1 MLDPLARV
9 FLDQVAA
16 LKRPPIET
24 MPLAEER
31 ALFEATFTRLA
42 GPPVDVGH
50 VQDVLAPGPR
60 GPIPVRI
67 YTPLGASGALP
78 LLVFFHG
85 GGYVCGSRDSYDAVC
100 RLLTQ
105 ESGCVVASVD
115 YRLAPEFPAPAPF
128 EDSYAAFVWLA
139 THAAEFG
146 ADGTRIAIGGDS
158 AGGGLCANVALK
170 ARDTSGPAIAH
181 QLLVYP
187 AVENDVVSESY
198 KAYSEGHFLTG
209 ERMAFYWK
217 CYVPEP
223 ELERQPYLNASS
235 ASTLRGLPA
244 TTIVLAECDPL
255 FSQGVAYAER
265 LRADG
270 VPIELRVYDG
280 MIHAFFSFTGLFP
293 QGREAV
299 VAAGRTIGEALA
311 QPVSP

>member
-1 MLDPLARV
+1 MLNQQARA

-24 MPLAEER
+24 MPLADVR
-31 ALFEATFTRLA
+31 TLFEDSFSRLA

-67 YTPLGASGALP
+67 YTPAGANGVLP
-78 LLVFFHG
+78 LFVFFHG

-105 ESGCVVASVD
+105 ESGCVVASVE

-128 EDSYAAFVWLA
+128 EDAYNAFVWLA
-139 THAAEFG
+139 EHAPEFG

-158 AGGGLCANVALK
+158 AGGGLAANIALK
-170 ARDTSGPAIAH
+170 ARDANGPAIAH

-187 AVENDVVSESY
+187 AVANDIESESF

-209 ERMAFYWK
+209 ERMAFYWNA
-217 CYVPEP
+217 YVPQP
-223 ELERQPYLNASS
+223 ETAEQPYVLA
-235 ASTLRGLPA
+235 AKATTLRGLPP

-255 FSQGVAYAER
+255 YSEGVAYAER
-265 LRADG
+265 LRAHG
-270 VPIELRVYDG
+270 VPVELRVYDG
-280 MIHAFFSFTGLFP
+280 MIHAFFSFIGLFP

-299 VAAGRTIGEALA
+299 IAAGRTVGEALA
-311 QPVSP
+311 PVSR